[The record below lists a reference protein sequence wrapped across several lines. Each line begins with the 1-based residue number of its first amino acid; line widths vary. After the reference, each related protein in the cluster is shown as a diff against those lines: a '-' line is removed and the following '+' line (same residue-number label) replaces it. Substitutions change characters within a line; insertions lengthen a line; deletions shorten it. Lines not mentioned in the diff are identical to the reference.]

1 MKSFE
6 ELKATFTH
14 DLPIDVLEIWEED
27 HKADS
32 GKEYTMIHCRYKT
45 LSSDM
50 QGKVHTVAF
59 WSDSGGLQLDKIK
72 PVKMALDNIFQV
84 NNG

>member
-32 GKEYTMIHCRYKT
+32 GKKYTMIHCRYKP
-45 LSSDM
+45 LSSDI
-50 QGKVHTVAF
+50 KEKEHTAAF
-59 WSDSGGLQLDKIK
+59 WSDSGGLQLNKIK